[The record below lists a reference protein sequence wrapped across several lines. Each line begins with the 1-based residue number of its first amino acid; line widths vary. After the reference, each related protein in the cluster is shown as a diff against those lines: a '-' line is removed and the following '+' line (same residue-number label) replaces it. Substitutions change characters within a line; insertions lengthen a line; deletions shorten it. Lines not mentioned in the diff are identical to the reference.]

1 MRARAWPFVRG
12 ARVKAR
18 TGGGSQIRAD
28 LKKKTSGG
36 PLTCGAASPFSCAD
50 ASDAA
55 ATSGAVAASLDDDD
69 VVVAAAAAA
78 AVCPALVI
86 N

>member
-1 MRARAWPFVRG
+1 MRARAWTFVRG

-28 LKKKTSGG
+28 QKKTSGG